1 MTTRADLA
9 RLRLAAQRIVGPGFG
24 SAAEAV
30 GWLTALQAQ
39 DFPGAVTSV
48 ALRTGPRSRDGV
60 LAALDAGQV
69 VRSWPMRG
77 TLHFVLAEDLPWLLE
92 LTAPRALAQAARRQ
106 AELGLDQATLTRA
119 GELALEALSGRRGLS
134 RAGLLALWERA
145 GVSTAG
151 QRGYH
156 LIGHL
161 AHHGTLCFGPMKDGE
176 QQLVLLAEWAPAAR
190 RPEREAARGEVALRY
205 FRSHGPA
212 TVKDFTRWTK
222 LLAPDIRSALAQARP
237 ELTAIEVDGVQY
249 LMDPATPERLAD
261 RATRRQARDVLLLPG
276 FDEYMLGY
284 GDRTAA
290 LPAEFADRIVPGG
303 NGMFRGTV
311 VSDGQVVGTWNR
323 SGRGGGKGA
332 ERAIQATPLTGFEPA
347 VEKAIARVYADLP

>member
-9 RLRLAAQRIVGPGFG
+9 RLRLAAQRIAGPGFDT
-24 SAAEAV
+24 AAEAV
-30 GWLTALQAQ
+30 GWLTAVQAQ

-48 ALRTGPRSRDGV
+48 ALRTRSRSRDDV
-60 LAALDAGQV
+60 LAALTTGAV

-77 TLHFVLAEDLPWLLE
+77 TLHFVPAEDLPWLLE
-92 LTAPRALAQAARRQ
+92 LAAPRVLKGAARRQ
-106 AELGLDQATLTRA
+106 AELHLDEPTLARA
-119 GELALEALSGRRGLS
+119 GELAVAALSGRRELS
-134 RAGLLALWERA
+134 RAGLLAHWEQA
-145 GVSTAG
+145 GVSTTG

-156 LIGHL
+156 LIWHL
-161 AHHGTLCFGPMKDGE
+161 AHTGTLCLGPVRDGE
-176 QQLVLLAEWAPAAR
+176 QRLVLLSEWAPR
-190 RPEREAARGEVALRY
+190 VRHPEPDEALGELAVRY

-222 LLAPDIRSALAQARP
+222 LTAAEVRIALALARP
-237 ELTAIEVDGVQY
+237 QLDPVEVDGVEY
-249 LMDPATPERLAD
+249 LMDPATPGRLAV
-261 RATRRQARDVLLLPG
+261 ASTRRQVRGVVLLPG
-276 FDEYMLGY
+276 FDEFMLGY

-323 SGRGGGKGA
+323 SGKGTGA
-332 ERAIQATPLTGFEPA
+332 GRAIQATPLTAFAPA
-347 VEKAIARVYADLP
+347 VEKVIPAVYAALP

>member
-1 MTTRADLA
+1 MTTRFDLA
-9 RLRLAAQRIVGPGFG
+9 RLRLVAQRIAGPGFD
-24 SAAEAV
+24 SPAEAV
-30 GWLTALQAQ
+30 RWLTAVQAQ

-48 ALRTGPRSRDGV
+48 ALRTSSRTRDAV
-60 LAALDAGQV
+60 LSALSAGDI

-77 TLHFVLAEDLPWLLE
+77 TLHFVAAEDLAWLLA
-92 LTAPRALAQAARRQ
+92 LTAPRVAGQLARRQ
-106 AELGLDQATLTRA
+106 AELDLDAGSLDRA
-119 GELALEALSGRRGLS
+119 GVVAVEALSGRRSLS
-134 RAGLLALWERA
+134 RAGLLSMWEQA
-145 GVSTAG
+145 GLSTAG

-161 AHHGTLCFGPMKDGE
+161 AHHGTLCLGPVRDGE
-176 QQLVLLAEWAPAAR
+176 QHYVLLREWVP
-190 RPEREAARGEVALRY
+190 RPRVLEREAALGELALRY

-222 LLAPDIRSALAQARP
+222 LTAGDVRSGVAQARP
-237 ELTAIEVDGVQY
+237 ELESLPVDGVEY
-249 LMDPATPERLAD
+249 LMDPATPALLAD
-261 RATRRQARDVLLLPG
+261 RTIRRQVRDVVLLPG

-323 SGRGGGKGA
+323 SGGKGTQ
-332 ERAIQATPLTGFEPA
+332 RAIQATPLTVFDPA
-347 VEKAIARVYADLP
+347 VEAGIERKYAELP